1 MRFFRSI
8 KSTDL
13 EKEMKRLEKERRL
26 EIVRKES
33 FVWKERR
40 EKRALEKVAE
50 DWLMEECLG
59 VAIYQAEV
67 TISKVCT
74 RIVEEVIQTAL
85 RVGEKNGNLK
95 TRKRNER
102 IATGRRKREEL
113 LDELARRKRR
123 ELAALR
129 SLEARLGAW
138 ELPREAPAS
147 RKRTLEWYHYEGQ
160 TKKRKTIPCCNWEEN
175 ICKECEEEWEF
186 MESIS
191 DTLAYKMDPTNIS
204 TKYLKTTLA
213 PLLKPAV
220 LNLEHHQDNGG
231 HTSCTTTTVQHLTQ
245 SAWPRQS
252 VNENCDK
259 SAKKKES
266 LPAQGGGGVKR
277 GLRGEG
283 GSKSGTT
290 PGKAKR
296 WGRKRNGLFG
306 WITTSAMKTES
317 KSGVNE
323 VENISVEKSTIFK
336 LWGQRLKPD
345 NSS

>member
-1 MRFFRSI
+1 MCLVI
-8 KSTDL
+8 DL
-13 EKEMKRLEKERRL
+13 DKEIKRLEKERRL

-40 EKRALEKVAE
+40 EKRSLEKVAE

-74 RIVEEVIQTAL
+74 SLVEDIIQTAL

-95 TRKRNER
+95 TQKRNER
-102 IATGRRKREEL
+102 IATGKRKREEL
-113 LDELARRKRR
+113 LDELARRKRK

-160 TKKRKTIPCCNWEEN
+160 TKKRKTIPCCNWQEN

-191 DTLAYKMDPTNIS
+191 DSLAYKMDATNIS

-220 LNLEHHQDNGG
+220 LNLEPNQDNGG
-231 HTSCTTTTVQHLTQ
+231 HNICTTTTVQHLTQ
-245 SAWPRQS
+245 SAWPRKS
-252 VNENCDK
+252 VDLNCDK

-266 LPAQGGGGVKR
+266 LFAQGGVGVKR
-277 GLRGEG
+277 ELRGEG

-290 PGKAKR
+290 SGKAKR

-306 WITTSAMKTES
+306 WITTSAVKTEP
-317 KSGVNE
+317 KSRVNE

-336 LWGQRLKPD
+336 LWGLRMKPD
-345 NSS
+345 NSC